1 MHPFVMDPLV
11 RRRRFAAPALLC
23 LAAMITASWLT
34 GAAATAETLER
45 FVAIDNYCAWP
56 NLTVLDDGTLIATIF
71 NKPSHGKHEGDV
83 ECWAS
88 TDGGRLWKLRGV
100 AAPHEAGTTRMNV
113 AAGLAHDGSLVV
125 IASGWGGKGL
135 RERVLRPWICRSTD
149 GGRTWARSGQIQF
162 PAGVETMIP
171 FGDVIQGRG
180 KTLAAALYG
189 WAVDPETGKPLRGR
203 HSYMLF
209 SKDDGRS
216 WGDAVML
223 GPDDYNETSLL
234 AFDPGRW
241 LAAVRTYKAGNLE
254 LFSSADQG
262 RTWKHGGPLT
272 MPSHHPAHLLRMNDG
287 RVLLTY
293 GIREKNHQGIGRRI
307 SDDGG
312 RTWGAPTRI
321 VDLDG
326 STDGGYPATVQ
337 LKDGTLVTA
346 YYSNG
351 IPQHRRYHM
360 GVVRWRLEE

>member
-1 MHPFVMDPLV
+1 M
-11 RRRRFAAPALLC
+11 
-23 LAAMITASWLT
+23 
-34 GAAATAETLER
+34 
-45 FVAIDNYCAWP
+45 
-56 NLTVLDDGTLIATIF
+56 LDDGTLIATIF

-135 RERVLRPWICRSTD
+135 RERVLRPWICRSSD

-189 WAVDPETGKPLRGR
+189 WAVDSKTGKPLRGR

-209 SKDDGRS
+209 SNDDGYS
-216 WGDAVML
+216 WGDAVIL

-234 AFDPGRW
+234 ALGPSRW
-241 LAAVRTYKAGNLE
+241 LAAVRTYKARNLE

-262 RTWKHGGPLT
+262 RTWKRGGPLT
-272 MPSHHPAHLLRMNDG
+272 MPSHHPAHLLRLNDG

-321 VDLDG
+321 VDLPGTTDQRLSGDG
-326 STDGGYPATVQ
+326 AARGRNACDGLLQQRDSAAPPLSHGRGSLAAGGLASGPTQPTCLAR
-337 LKDGTLVTA
+337 
-346 YYSNG
+346 YSRPNQEAQ
-351 IPQHRRYHM
+351 PFRPLR
-360 GVVRWRLEE
+360 